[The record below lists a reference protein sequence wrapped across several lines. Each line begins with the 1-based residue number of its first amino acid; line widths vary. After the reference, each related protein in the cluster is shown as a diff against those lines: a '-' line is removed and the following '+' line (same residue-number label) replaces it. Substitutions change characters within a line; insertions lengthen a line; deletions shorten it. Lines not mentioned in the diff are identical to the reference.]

1 MMLKKAFSGLSA
13 KIWLLALMMFINRSG
28 TMVVAFMIIY
38 TTQKLHFTIE
48 QAGVVMM
55 SFGIGAIMGSYLGGK
70 LTDILGYFYVQFTS
84 LFIGGILFFMVAQIQ
99 SFHLLCGAVAVLAIF
114 GEAYRPANAVSIAHF
129 STPENLTRSISL
141 VRIATNMG
149 WALGPVIGGY
159 FATKS
164 YTYLFWADGF
174 TNILAA
180 CMVVLFLKSPKKIKE
195 KLSVDQA
202 KSNKLESPWRDKV
215 FMLFIL
221 FSIFYILSFSPLF
234 TVLPAYYKEICG
246 MSEFQIGILMGING
260 LMVAVFEMLLIYK
273 LQGKYSTLNF
283 IAFGCFLLVINY
295 LIYLNFTTY
304 ALMLL
309 GIIFGTFSEIFAL
322 PYMNTF
328 SIGRA
333 KSHNQGQY
341 SAIHGMTW
349 PIAQIIGPLVGTQI
363 IANQG
368 YTVLLFALGGAAV
381 IAMVGFYFLGKMINL
396 KK

>member
-1 MMLKKAFSGLSA
+1 MLKKAFSGLSP

-38 TTQKLHFTIE
+38 CTQKLHFTIE

-55 SFGIGAIMGSYLGGK
+55 SFGIGAIAGSYLGGK
-70 LTDILGYFYVQFTS
+70 LTDIFGYFYVQFTS
-84 LFIGGILFFMVAQIQ
+84 LCIGGILFFVVAQLHT
-99 SFHLLCGAVAVLAIF
+99 FPLLCVSVTVLAIF

-141 VRIATNMG
+141 VRIAINTG
-149 WALGPVIGGY
+149 WAIGPVIGGY
-159 FATKS
+159 FASKS
-164 YTYLFWADGF
+164 YMYLFWADGI
-174 TNILAA
+174 TNIIAA
-180 CMVVLFLKSPKKIKE
+180 GMVLLFLKSPKKIKE
-195 KLSVDQA
+195 KLSLDQV
-202 KSNKLESPWRDKV
+202 KSNRLESPWRDKI

-304 ALMLL
+304 TLMLL
-309 GIIFGTFSEIFAL
+309 GIIFATFSEIFAL

-368 YTVLLFALGGAAV
+368 YTVLLYTLGGAAV
-381 IAMVGFYFLGKMINL
+381 VAMVGFYFLGKTIKL

>member
-1 MMLKKAFSGLSA
+1 MLKKAFSGLSP

-38 TTQKLHFTIE
+38 CTQKLHFTIE

-55 SFGIGAIMGSYLGGK
+55 SFGIGAIAGSYLGGK
-70 LTDILGYFYVQFTS
+70 LTDIFGYFYVQFTS
-84 LFIGGILFFMVAQIQ
+84 LCIGGILFFVVAQLHT
-99 SFHLLCGAVAVLAIF
+99 FPLLCVSVTVLAIF

-141 VRIATNMG
+141 VRIAINMG
-149 WALGPVIGGY
+149 WAIGPVIGGY
-159 FATKS
+159 FASKS
-164 YTYLFWADGF
+164 YTYLFWADGI
-174 TNILAA
+174 TNIIAA
-180 CMVVLFLKSPKKIKE
+180 GMVLLFLKSPKKIKE
-195 KLSVDQA
+195 KLSLDQV
-202 KSNKLESPWRDKV
+202 KSNRLESPWRDKI

-283 IAFGCFLLVINY
+283 ISFGCFLLVINY

-309 GIIFGTFSEIFAL
+309 GIIFATFSEIFAL

-368 YTVLLFALGGAAV
+368 YTVLLYALGGAAV
-381 IAMVGFYFLGKMINL
+381 VAMVGFYFLGKTIKL